1 MQEPT
6 NSSLEIGVSC
16 SLPPSPR
23 VVQALLNVAWRHPS
37 SERPRWLRSELGE
50 TSRPPR
56 EDVDLS

>member
-1 MQEPT
+1 MPEPT
-6 NSSLEIGVSC
+6 NSSLKSGVSC

-23 VVQALLNVAWRHPS
+23 VVLALLNVVLRHPS
-37 SERPRWLRSELGE
+37 SERPFWLRSELGE